1 MSKVF
6 NGYCLIYE
14 DQTNEGVCIE
24 IIHELMELKKEEYL
38 KQIKIHIRKGITSD
52 GIYEICKSC
61 PNSPEE
67 WED

>member
-1 MSKVF
+1 MSKIF

-14 DQTNEGVCIE
+14 EEIGEGICVE

-38 KQIKIHIRKGITSD
+38 TQIKKKDRIGITND

-67 WED
+67 WKD